1 MTSAS
6 LKRDE
11 SEIAHFAILN
21 PLFSILV
28 CRESGFAIL
37 YSQSSIL
44 AFATAHSSRC
54 KLGNP

>member
-11 SEIAHFAILN
+11 SEIALFAILN

-28 CRESGFAIL
+28 CRESGLAIL
-37 YSQSSIL
+37 NPQFSIL
-44 AFATAHSSRC
+44 AFAAAHSSRC
-54 KLGNP
+54 NDGNP